1 MNMAKQI
8 YYHNLRKEKA
18 MNKEKLEHHLKHLQE
33 RHAELDKK
41 IKDGYTH
48 YLDDEHLGK
57 IKHEKLL
64 VKRDITKTE
73 KLLAEYL

>member
-1 MNMAKQI
+1 M
-8 YYHNLRKEKA
+8 RS
-18 MNKEKLEHHLKHLQE
+18 KEKLEHHLKHLQQ

-57 IKHEKLL
+57 IKHEKLG
-64 VKRDITKTE
+64 VKREISQIE
-73 KLLAEYL
+73 KQLAEYNEA

>member
-8 YYHNLRKEKA
+8 YYHNLRKERA
-18 MNKEKLEHHLKHLQE
+18 VNKEKLEHHLKHLKEQ
-33 RHAELDKK
+33 HAELDRKVK
-41 IKDGYTH
+41 EGFTH

-64 VKRDITKTE
+64 VKRSISATE
-73 KLLAEYL
+73 KLLEQYQ

>member
-1 MNMAKQI
+1 MNWGNNMD
-8 YYHNLRKEKA
+8 
-18 MNKEKLEHHLKHLQE
+18 KEKLEHHLQHLQQ
-33 RHAELDKK
+33 RHAELEKK
-41 IKDGYTH
+41 IKEGYSH

-73 KLLAEYL
+73 KLLAEYQ